1 MNDHTDIIALN
12 RSFDGALERF
22 LCRDAHSSSTSHNVE
37 SEPRPR
43 KYEELASKFG
53 MAMYAR
59 PADAYSDVVYRNEKS
74 AFSFRCD
81 GDFLAGIINDNDEEV
96 QIILYVDCD
105 RLCETQELHISIP
118 PGSFY
123 KLPLFSFLMYGND
136 QSFTFQIKHCPQ
148 ILRIPKLRFVFGICS
163 DAIFDSRPP
172 YFEIKTDSYFFTYE
186 NGHLRIR
193 DRYACK
199 D

>member
-1 MNDHTDIIALN
+1 MNGHEASVLHRTFHD
-12 RSFDGALERF
+12 ALERF
-22 LCRDAHSSSTSHNVE
+22 VNANLLSPTQYRTVE
-37 SEPRPR
+37 SEARPQA
-43 KYEELASKFG
+43 YEELASKTG

-59 PADAYSDVVYRNEKS
+59 PADAYADTVYRNGKS

-81 GDFLAGIINDNDEEV
+81 GDLLGGIINDNDETVELV
-96 QIILYVDCD
+96 LYVESDND
-105 RLCETQELHISIP
+105 SESQELNISIS

-123 KLPLFSFLMYGND
+123 TLPLFSFLMYGSD

-148 ILRIPKLRFVFGICS
+148 ILRIPKLRFIFGICS
-163 DAIFDSRPP
+163 DAISDSRLPF
-172 YFEIKTDSYFFTYE
+172 FEIKTDAYFFTYE

-199 D
+199 E